1 MEKPFSENGGIR
13 VLKGNLGTSVIKVS
27 AVDSENWYVK
37 AEAIVI
43 DNQSELK
50 KMFDKGQLNKDF
62 VLVVNFQGPKAN
74 GMPELTS
81 VNTHFIHFTTSRS

>member
-1 MEKPFSENGGIR
+1 M
-13 VLKGNLGTSVIKVS
+13 
-27 AVDSENWYVK
+27 K

-74 GMPELTS
+74 GMPELHQLTPFYLFYNIK
-81 VNTHFIHFTTSRS
+81 VIK